1 MHSVDAE
8 GDVMVTC
15 LFECKM
21 TLLQENTHRTCL
33 TLCVVS
39 RYLNFSDDVPG
50 KQFSSDTTVNMVYA
64 VNLK

>member
-1 MHSVDAE
+1 MHSVEAE

-33 TLCVVS
+33 TLGVI
-39 RYLNFSDDVPG
+39 RYLNFSDDVVG
-50 KQFSSDTTVNMVYA
+50 KQFSSYTAVNMIYA
-64 VNLK
+64 LK